1 MALVRE
7 IISKLILLAGK
18 ENMKT
23 RMGETEMSL
32 TPLAGDPFG
41 WDGRFRGRVL
51 GIDAF
56 GRKYAVA

>member
-41 WDGRFRGRVL
+41 WDGRFR
-51 GIDAF
+51 
-56 GRKYAVA
+56 